1 MANGLPTFAAGE
13 FYKIQVAIDVGVLTY
28 PSYVYIRDERKL
40 AFIDQDLSI
49 NRIIGDNEEQ
59 VVSVET
65 LPSVEEAKENVL
77 YIFEGIVYIFNG
89 TEFMPMYKDVTSDIE
104 QLKTNLKN
112 LTERV
117 DSLEELTHSPI
128 HWIEL

>member
-1 MANGLPTFAAGE
+1 MANLPQFAAGE
-13 FYKIQVAIDVGVLTY
+13 FYKIQAAINVGVLTY

-65 LPSVEEAKENVL
+65 LPSVEEAKKNVL
-77 YIFEGIVYIFNG
+77 YILDGIVYAFNG
-89 TEFMPMYKDVTSDIE
+89 TDFTPQYKDVTSDIE
-104 QLKTNLKN
+104 QLKIDLKN
-112 LTERV
+112 LTDRIDV
-117 DSLEELTHSPI
+117 LENAQSPI
-128 HWIEL
+128 VWIEL

>member
-1 MANGLPTFAAGE
+1 MSNLPQFAAGE
-13 FYKIQVAIDVGVLTY
+13 FYKIQSAIDVGVLTY

-59 VVSVET
+59 VVKVDV
-65 LPSVEEAKENVL
+65 LPSVENAKENVL

-89 TEFMPMYKDVTSDIE
+89 TEFIPMYKDVTSDIE
-104 QLKTNLKN
+104 QLKKDLKN
-112 LTERV
+112 LIERV

-128 HWIEL
+128 QWIEL

>member
-1 MANGLPTFAAGE
+1 MANLPQFAAGE
-13 FYKIQVAIDVGVLTY
+13 FYKIQAAIDVGVLTY

-65 LPSVEEAKENVL
+65 LPSVEEAKKNVL
-77 YIFEGIVYIFNG
+77 YILDGIVYAFNG
-89 TEFMPMYKDVTSDIE
+89 TDFTPQYKDVTSDIE
-104 QLKTNLKN
+104 QLKIDLKN
-112 LTERV
+112 LTDRIDV
-117 DSLEELTHSPI
+117 LENAQSPI
-128 HWIEL
+128 VWIEL

>member
-13 FYKIQVAIDVGVLTY
+13 FYKIQAAIDVGVLTY

-65 LPSVEEAKENVL
+65 LPSVEEAKKNVL
-77 YIFEGIVYIFNG
+77 YILDGIVYAFNG
-89 TEFMPMYKDVTSDIE
+89 TDFTPQYKDVTSDID
-104 QLKTNLKN
+104 QLKIDLKN
-112 LTERV
+112 ITDRIDV
-117 DSLEELTHSPI
+117 LENAQSPI
-128 HWIEL
+128 VWIEL

>member
-1 MANGLPTFAAGE
+1 MSNLPQFAAGE
-13 FYKIQVAIDVGVLTY
+13 FYKIQSAIDVGVLTY

-59 VVSVET
+59 VVKVDV
-65 LPSVEEAKENVL
+65 LPSVENAKENVL

-89 TEFMPMYKDVTSDIE
+89 TEFIPMYKDVTSDIE
-104 QLKTNLKN
+104 QLKTDLKN
-112 LTERV
+112 LIERV

-128 HWIEL
+128 KWIEL

>member
-1 MANGLPTFAAGE
+1 MSNLPQFAAGE
-13 FYKIQVAIDVGVLTY
+13 FYKIQSAIDVGVLTY

-59 VVSVET
+59 VVKVDV
-65 LPSVEEAKENVL
+65 LPSVENAKENVL

-89 TEFMPMYKDVTSDIE
+89 TEFIPMYKDVTSDIE
-104 QLKTNLKN
+104 QLKRDLKN
-112 LTERV
+112 LIERV

-128 HWIEL
+128 QWIEL

>member
-1 MANGLPTFAAGE
+1 MANLPQFAAGE
-13 FYKIQVAIDVGVLTY
+13 FYKIQAAIDVGVLTY

-65 LPSVEEAKENVL
+65 LPSVEEAKKNVL
-77 YIFEGIVYIFNG
+77 YILDGIVYAFNG
-89 TEFMPMYKDVTSDIE
+89 TDFTPQYKDVTSDID
-104 QLKTNLKN
+104 QLKIDLKN
-112 LTERV
+112 LTDRIDV
-117 DSLEELTHSPI
+117 LENAQSPI
-128 HWIEL
+128 VWIEL

>member
-1 MANGLPTFAAGE
+1 MANLPQFAAGE
-13 FYKIQVAIDVGVLTY
+13 FYKIQSAIDVGVLKY

-49 NRIIGDNEEQ
+49 NRIVGDNEEQ
-59 VVSVET
+59 VVKVDT

-77 YIFEGIVYIFNG
+77 YIFEGIVYVFNG
-89 TEFMPMYKDVTSDIE
+89 KDFTPMYKDVTSDIK
-104 QLKTNLKN
+104 QLKTDLKN

-128 HWIEL
+128 QWIEL

>member
-1 MANGLPTFAAGE
+1 MANLPTFAAGE
-13 FYKIQVAIDVGVLTY
+13 FYKIQSAIDVGVLTY

-49 NRIIGDNEEQ
+49 NRIVGDNEEQ
-59 VVSVET
+59 VVKVDA
-65 LPSVEEAKENVL
+65 LPSVEEAKENIL

-89 TEFMPMYKDVTSDIE
+89 TEFIPMYKDVTSDIE
-104 QLKTNLKN
+104 QLKIDLKN

-117 DSLEELTHSPI
+117 DSLEGLTYSPI
-128 HWIEL
+128 QWIEL

>member
-1 MANGLPTFAAGE
+1 MANLPTFAAGE
-13 FYKIQVAIDVGVLTY
+13 FYKIQSAIDVGVLTY

-59 VVSVET
+59 VVKVDV
-65 LPSVEEAKENVL
+65 LPSVENAKENVL

-89 TEFMPMYKDVTSDIE
+89 TEFIPMYKDVTSDIE
-104 QLKTNLKN
+104 QLKKDLKN
-112 LTERV
+112 LIERV

-128 HWIEL
+128 QWIEL

>member
-1 MANGLPTFAAGE
+1 MANLPTFAAGE
-13 FYKIQVAIDVGVLTY
+13 FYKIQSAIDVGVLTY

-59 VVSVET
+59 VVKVDV
-65 LPSVEEAKENVL
+65 LPSVENAKENVL
-77 YIFEGIVYIFNG
+77 YIFESIVYIFNG
-89 TEFMPMYKDVTSDIE
+89 TEFIPMYKDVTSDIE
-104 QLKTNLKN
+104 QLKRDLKN
-112 LTERV
+112 LIERV

-128 HWIEL
+128 QWIEL

>member
-13 FYKIQVAIDVGVLTY
+13 FYKIQSAIDVGVLTY

-59 VVSVET
+59 VVSVEV
-65 LPSVEEAKENVL
+65 LPSVEEAKKNVL
-77 YIFEGIVYIFNG
+77 YILDGIVYAFNG
-89 TEFMPMYKDVTSDIE
+89 TDFTPQYKDVTSDIE
-104 QLKTNLKN
+104 QLKIDLKN
-112 LTERV
+112 LTDRV
-117 DSLEELTHSPI
+117 DILENAQSPI
-128 HWIEL
+128 AWIEL